1 MTGLVLLNK
10 NQELR
15 LEHCIKT
22 AKSFRLTFK
31 ISRNF
36 AVKKHDNKYRNGK

>member
-22 AKSFRLTFK
+22 AKYFRLTFK
-31 ISRNF
+31 NF
-36 AVKKHDNKYRNGK
+36 AQFRGKKTRQ